1 MDFSVCKKRL
11 HPARFSARGINTISS
26 CQGSSDDT
34 SALGFDWEN
43 FGMNK
48 DHVVWEHQELSCH
61 MEIVMECPHVS
72 WIALLGLPK
81 GLPMSATRVILRV
94 CASIDE
100 LSNQV
105 VVDVTLAAHG
115 CAWLREKLDR
125 PHRKLLQNT
134 ATLKGT
140 FDSENTRRDI
150 TSHYSTLL
158 NELSSVN

>member
-34 SALGFDWEN
+34 SALTTTPGFDWED

-48 DHVVWEHQELSCH
+48 DNKVWEHQELSCH

-72 WIALLGLPK
+72 WIAQRIAEGIAQRQRE
-81 GLPMSATRVILRV
+81 SDILRV

-115 CAWLREKLDR
+115 CAR
-125 PHRKLLQNT
+125 N
-134 ATLKGT
+134 
-140 FDSENTRRDI
+140 
-150 TSHYSTLL
+150 
-158 NELSSVN
+158 